1 MSEVAAQIG
10 FEILKSGISA
20 MASGDV
26 EYTGPTSAI
35 GVTATN
41 IPSNVRLKAKTSSL
55 LIFSFHSEN
64 PSTGIEHVNV
74 KLNCWIQ
81 YDGPQVQA
89 TFQFPADGQRSR
101 LMNDTKIRIENP
113 LSLEQ
118 MDADENWQRIGIQ
131 RFPVVRIPVT
141 VFVDAPWPNDNYHE
155 SFMLVL
161 SGMYG
166 FGAPGLEV
174 FENYQQYTD

>member
-113 LSLEQ
+113 L
-118 MDADENWQRIGIQ
+118 
-131 RFPVVRIPVT
+131 FPVVRIPVT